1 MLSCDSP
8 GCYTRYAY
16 AKKAGARGV
25 GMWHASA
32 LNYSDA
38 SPDAAYKTF
47 WADLEVF
54 SH

>member
-1 MLSCDSP
+1 MLTVFLSKC
-8 GCYTRYAY
+8 RYAY

-32 LNYSDA
+32 LNYSDIG
-38 SPDAAYKTF
+38 SDADYLKF
-47 WADLEVF
+47 WTDLKVF